1 MGVILRQGS
10 WNTVLSYI
18 GVAIGVLNLI
28 FLYPF
33 FFQAEEIGLIRI
45 LTSLSLLF
53 AHVAS
58 LGNGSIFIRFFPHFR
73 TADKKHQGF
82 VGAIWTY
89 AAIGFVLATVLYLL
103 FRPWILT
110 TYSDTAPLFLEY
122 DLILI
127 PLALFVVI
135 YNLAEIMDRSIFQTV
150 FTLFAREVLLRL
162 LTTIGIASVAWLGWT
177 FEGFIIYFLAI
188 HVATAIL
195 VLIRTILRGEFKWVL
210 PAGFFDLRKRMVMMR
225 YGAVTFLSGIT
236 TFIVQSIDSLMLGAY
251 VNLEAV
257 GIYTIAFFMGSVI
270 AMPARAISRIAT
282 PIVADS
288 WKRKDIDRIERV
300 YRSSSYLNFSAGAAV
315 LVLIIMNLHSLF
327 EILPPIYATGFMVV
341 VLIGAGHLIDMT
353 GGLNANILATSP
365 KYHLDLYVNIS
376 FIAVCILLNI
386 LLIPAYGL
394 NGAAMASALS
404 YALVNASRCLILYR
418 HYGFNPFGWRFATVA
433 ILISIVG
440 YFAWLLPLDDWTP
453 YIAIPSRSIVFVL
466 SLAVIGY
473 AIGLHKQIQSDIRI

>member
-53 AHVAS
+53 SHVAS
-58 LGNGSIFIRFFPHFR
+58 LGNGSIFIRFFPHFK
-73 TADKKHQGF
+73 TEDKTHHGF

-89 AAIGFVLATVLYLL
+89 AAIGFVLATIIYLL
-103 FRPWILT
+103 FRPWIIT
-110 TYSDTAPLFLEY
+110 AYTDTAPLFLEY

-127 PLALFVVI
+127 PLSFFVVI

-150 FTLFAREVLLRL
+150 FTLFVREVLLRL
-162 LTTIGIASVAWLGWT
+162 LTTFGIVSVAWSIWT

-188 HVATAIL
+188 HAATALL
-195 VLIRTILRGEFKWVL
+195 VLVRTSLRGEFKWVI
-210 PAGFFDLRKRMVMMR
+210 PVGFFDLRKRMVMMR
-225 YGAVTFLSGIT
+225 YGAITFLSGIT

-288 WKRKDIDRIERV
+288 WKRKDPQRIERV

-315 LVLIIMNLHSLF
+315 LALIIVNLDSLF
-327 EILPPIYATGFMVV
+327 DILPPIYASGFIVV
-341 VLIGAGHLIDMT
+341 VLIGVGHLIDMT

-365 KYHLDLYVNIS
+365 KYHFDLYVNIS

-394 NGAAMASALS
+394 TGAALASLLS
-404 YALVNASRCLILYR
+404 YVYLNSIRCIILYR
-418 HYGFNPFGWRFATVA
+418 LFDFNPFGWRFLTAG
-433 ILISIVG
+433 ILVSGVG
-440 YFAWLLPLDDWTP
+440 FLTWHLPIDQWTP
-453 YIAIPSRSIVFVL
+453 YFAIPMRSLVFV
-466 SLAVIGY
+466 SLLAILGY
-473 AIGLHKQIQSDIRI
+473 TIGLHKQIQSDIRI

>member
-33 FFQAEEIGLIRI
+33 FFQAGEIGLIRM
-45 LTSLSLLF
+45 LTSLSVLF

-73 TADKKHQGF
+73 TADKTHHGF

-89 AAIGFVLATVLYLL
+89 ASIGFVLATIVYLL
-103 FRPWILT
+103 LRPWIIT
-110 TYSDTAPLFLEY
+110 VYSDTAPLILEY

-127 PLALFVVI
+127 PLAFFVVMF
-135 YNLAEIMDRSIFQTV
+135 NLAEIMDRSIFQTV
-150 FTLFAREVLLRL
+150 FTLFVREVLIRL
-162 LTTIGIASVAWLGWT
+162 LTTIGIASVAWYGLS

-188 HVATAIL
+188 HAATALL
-195 VLIRTILRGEFKWVL
+195 VLIRTSLRGEFKWTL
-210 PAGFFDLRKRMVMMR
+210 PVGFFDVRKRMVMIR
-225 YGAVTFLSGIT
+225 YGAITFLSGIT
-236 TFIVQSIDSLMLGAY
+236 TFIVQSIDSLMLAAY
-251 VNLEAV
+251 VNLDAV

-288 WKRKDIDRIERV
+288 WKRKDIIRIERV
-300 YRSSSYLNFSAGAAV
+300 YRSSSYLNFSAGATV
-315 LVLIIMNLHSLF
+315 LALIIVNLHSLF
-327 EILPPIYATGFMVV
+327 EILPPIYSTGFMVV
-341 VLIGAGHLIDMT
+341 VLIGIGHLIDMT

-365 KYHLDLYVNIS
+365 KYHIDLYVNIS

-394 NGAAMASALS
+394 TGAALASLLS
-404 YALVNASRCLILYR
+404 YVYLNTARCIILYR
-418 HYGFNPFGWRFATVA
+418 LFDFNPFGWRFVTAGILVSISGFLTWLLPFDGWTPYLAIPLRSFFFVA
-433 ILISIVG
+433 ILAS
-440 YFAWLLPLDDWTP
+440 
-453 YIAIPSRSIVFVL
+453 
-466 SLAVIGY
+466 IGY
-473 AIGLHKQIQSDIRI
+473 AIGLYKQIQSDIRI

>member
-33 FFQAEEIGLIRI
+33 FFQAEEIGLVRI

-53 AHVAS
+53 SHVAS
-58 LGNGSIFIRFFPHFR
+58 LGNGSIFIRFFPHFK
-73 TADKKHQGF
+73 TADKTHQGF

-89 AAIGFVLATVLYLL
+89 ATIGFVLATIIYLL
-103 FRPWILT
+103 LRPWIIT
-110 TYSDTAPLFLEY
+110 IYSDTAPLFLEY

-127 PLALFVVI
+127 PLAFFVVI

-150 FTLFAREVLLRL
+150 FTLFVREVLLRL
-162 LTTIGIASVAWLGWT
+162 LTTFGIVLVACSIWT

-188 HVATAIL
+188 HAATALL
-195 VLIRTILRGEFKWVL
+195 VLVRTSLRGEFKWTL

-225 YGAVTFLSGIT
+225 YGAFTFMSGIT

-288 WKRKDIDRIERV
+288 WKRKDVSRIERV
-300 YRSSSYLNFSAGAAV
+300 YRSSSYLNFSAGVTV
-315 LVLIIMNLHSLF
+315 LGLIIVNLHSLF
-327 EILPPIYATGFMVV
+327 EILPPIYSTGFMVV
-341 VLIGAGHLIDMT
+341 VLIGLGHLIDMT

-365 KYHLDLYVNIS
+365 KYHIDLYVNIS
-376 FIAVCILLNI
+376 FIFVCILLNI

-394 NGAAMASALS
+394 TGAALASLLS
-404 YALVNASRCLILYR
+404 YVFLNAARCVILY
-418 HYGFNPFGWRFATVA
+418 HLFDFNPFGWRYVTAG
-433 ILISIVG
+433 ILVSILG
-440 YFAWLLPLDDWTP
+440 YLTWHLPFDGWAP
-453 YIAIPSRSIVFVL
+453 YIAIPLRSLVFVAL
-466 SLAVIGY
+466 LTAFGF
-473 AIGLHKQIQSDIRI
+473 AFGLHKQIQSDIRI